1 MSPSLRWP
9 LYALP
14 VATVAVIALALVT
27 GGAARP
33 VRVARIWGGPT
44 SGERVSLRAEVFDL
58 TEERGAVHEAPVSS
72 GVVTVKVKAP
82 AFDAVRTL
90 PLDAEGGAELAF
102 EPPESARPL
111 ELTIVDAGSEL
122 ARGRIELAVE
132 PWARA
137 ARRRGGWAQTRAG
150 DLEVRVAPAR
160 GALAVP
166 FEEQLFVAVSRAGMP
181 VPNLR
186 LHASGTGARLT
197 PSEAV
202 TDAGGRCSF
211 RLAPEE
217 HAVNVTFAFGTPS
230 GAAGGGANG
239 ANGQRNGANS
249 EANGGKPGQVQASF
263 ALPVV
268 PGAMRATRDGDDLVI
283 ESPVPRDI
291 AYFAVV
297 TPTERRF
304 GGRVALAPSANGQS
318 LARVPLPPLGA
329 GPHFAVVS
337 SERDLRSPAA
347 VGWPLEPSA
356 DGEPARTFDAVEAL
370 LLDGRPRVL
379 HHEARRRTRV
389 RWVVGAFSAAA
400 LAVELLLLVAF
411 TRRSD
416 RALDAH
422 LENAGVNEE
431 EAARLAP
438 KRSPAVVVALIAVA
452 LGFLVVALIGVL
464 RVD

>member
-44 SGERVSLRAEVFDL
+44 SGERVSLRAEVFEL

-90 PLDAEGGAELAF
+90 PLDAEGGAELSF
-102 EPPESARPL
+102 EPPENARPL
-111 ELTIVDAGSEL
+111 ELTIADAGSEL
-122 ARGRIELAVE
+122 ARGRIELAAE
-132 PWARA
+132 PWARV
-137 ARRRGGWAQTRAG
+137 ARRRGGWAETRAG
-150 DLEVRVAPAR
+150 DFEVRVAPAR

-166 FEEQLFVAVSRAGMP
+166 FEEQLFVAVSHAGAP

-186 LHASGTGARLT
+186 LRASGTGARLT
-197 PSEAV
+197 PNEAA

-211 RLAPEE
+211 RIAPEE

-230 GAAGGGANG
+230 GAATSAPGGGPNG
-239 ANGQRNGANS
+239 ANG
-249 EANGGKPGQVQASF
+249 PLQASF

-268 PGAMRATRDGDDLVI
+268 PGAMRATREGDDLVI

-304 GGRVALAPSANGQS
+304 GGRVTLSPSANGQS
-318 LARVPLPPLGA
+318 VARVPLPPLGA

-370 LLDGRPRVL
+370 LLDGRPRAL

-422 LENAGVNEE
+422 LENAGVNLE

-452 LGFLVVALIGVL
+452 LGFLVIALIGVL